1 MFRAELLWLANGPTL
16 KMDGKLVGDWA
27 EQARELLT
35 TDVVPKGLIVDL
47 TDVTYVDSAGGRLL
61 SWLGSVGAVFAA
73 RGVYTI
79 GVCEGLSL
87 SLMPSIPARR
97 HGSRGEKCS
106 THPHAH

>member
-1 MFRAELLWLANGPTL
+1 MFRAEILWLANGPIL

-27 EQARELLT
+27 EQAGNPLT
-35 TDVVPKGLIVDL
+35 IDVVKKGLIVDL
-47 TDVTYVDSAGGRLL
+47 TDERLL

-73 RGVYTI
+73 RGLSTI
-79 GVCEGLSL
+79 GVSEGLGL
-87 SLMPSIPARR
+87 SVMPRIPARR